1 MLGGTRR
8 EDRQA
13 RRQQMQPY
21 LDGWDHDKSD
31 QRRLWAGAVLTG
43 LVCLVA
49 LIRWLWL

>member
-13 RRQQMQPY
+13 RRQQIQPH
-21 LDGWDHDKSD
+21 LNDWDHDKSD
-31 QRRLWAGAVLTG
+31 RNRLLAGAVGTG
-43 LVCLVA
+43 LVCLGA